1 MAGRMRGE
9 GGSGGG
15 CWGCGARGD
24 GEEDAV
30 QEGCALIGLGAEI
43 WDIHRGCGMCHWH
56 VTKRFWIGIGGFG
69 G

>member
-30 QEGCALIGLGAEI
+30 EEGCALIGLGAEI
-43 WDIHRGCGMCHWH
+43 WDIHRG
-56 VTKRFWIGIGGFG
+56 
-69 G
+69 